1 MKNKLN
7 HRGIVATL
15 ALITLLSMV
24 SHARAQVKVQGVLKC
39 ETEAEAHAFGTIAL
53 LSARDT
59 SLVSGTISDA
69 DGRFFLTV
77 PSDYINELLF
87 LRISYVGYEA
97 MDIPLEPGG
106 GAGYE
111 LGFICLNR
119 LLHEMDEFVF
129 VGERISAAGGQTK
142 TTYFLN
148 KKMYDASFT
157 GGDVLRFIPGVQ
169 VDLMQNISMEGS
181 QAVAIMVNGRER
193 DAAFVRQLDAAQIDK
208 IEVVHHPGSRYEAG
222 VSGVINIILKEPE
235 VGLRAFV
242 NAEIPTSSSEVYIF
256 PNYGIQYTK
265 GRFNLSSSYT
275 GEVSRMNRMDANLRN
290 FSNGSGTTS
299 LRSTMEL
306 RQDHWSHRFN
316 VGLDFMMNEKTQF
329 NVYGFLNPYSRE
341 NSGTVV
347 MQTTVDAM
355 DEGQWTASKQD
366 TDKNMLGFASVYFE
380 HKIQPGSVF
389 TVDAGYYHLR
399 AENTTAYIPEN
410 PMEGFLAAGT
420 EPALPANPLRPAGSA
435 AGEGMDLLY
444 GGHTNT
450 LKPTQHTMYAKADFS
465 APISGSF
472 GIEAGGRGNLRKMQD
487 LASDGFSY
495 REQVVAAYAAINY
508 SKGKLS
514 ARAGLR
520 SEYARNEWM
529 GLQTGLTRDEW
540 TGDSRSASTALL
552 PHISVGF
559 KPAPSQ
565 NLQLT
570 CRQSLRRPMIYEL
583 SPTPTM
589 DDPWSVGAGNPL
601 LVPEK
606 RSLLSANHSIM
617 AGNTFIAT
625 QLFYHHFADAI
636 NPASFINEN
645 GQFETQM
652 HNLGDITQYGLQLS
666 GSLNLHPAIAIN
678 PYVRVFQVD
687 ARPNSLAGDLGITA
701 LKKVSYET
709 GLSVIAKLHERLTA
723 SFASQYFSPITDL
736 QQVTFSNMLYFV
748 SLEKSFRNNWRVGV
762 TSALP
767 LQRSFTYHG
776 TSLDGPDIYRHA
788 EGNILMSAV
797 PLWIKVNYQFNSG
810 KRVRTINREI
820 ENFEAKPKIGF

>member
-1 MKNKLN
+1 MKRKPNL
-7 HRGIVATL
+7 RRIVAAM
-15 ALITLLSMV
+15 ALITLLSMA
-24 SHARAQVKVQGVLKC
+24 SHAHAQIRIQGVLKC

-69 DGRFFLTV
+69 DGRFLITV
-77 PSDYINELLF
+77 PSDKNHEPLF
-87 LRISYVGYEA
+87 LRITYVGYEA
-97 MDIPLEPGG
+97 MDIQLGPGG
-106 GAGYE
+106 ETAYQ

-119 LLHEMDEFVF
+119 VLHEMEEFVF
-129 VGERISAAGGQTK
+129 VGERISAAGGETK

-193 DAAFVRQLDAAQIDK
+193 DAAFVRQLDAGQIDK
-208 IEVVHHPGSRYEAG
+208 IEVIHHPGSRYEAG

-235 VGLRAFV
+235 IGLRAFV
-242 NAEIPTSSSEVYIF
+242 NAEIPTASSEVYIF

-265 GRFNLSSSYT
+265 GKFTLSTSYT
-275 GEVSRMNRMDANLRN
+275 GEVTRMNRMDSNLRN
-290 FSNGSGTTS
+290 FRTASGTTS
-299 LRSTMEL
+299 LRSTMDL

-329 NVYGFLNPYSRE
+329 NIYGFINPYSRE
-341 NSGTVV
+341 NSGTVA
-347 MQTTVDAM
+347 MQTAVDAM
-355 DEGQWTASKQD
+355 EEGIWAADKQD
-366 TDKNMLGFASVYFE
+366 TDKNLLSFGSVYFE
-380 HKIQPGSVF
+380 HRLQPGSVF
-389 TVDAGYYHLR
+389 TLDAGYYHLR
-399 AENTTAYIPEN
+399 AENTTAYIPIS
-410 PMEGFLAAGT
+410 PIVGFLASDS
-420 EPALPANPLRPAGSA
+420 EPVRSTNPLHLAGSA
-435 AGEGMDLLY
+435 AASADAEVKGLLFD
-444 GGHTNT
+444 GHTNT

-465 APISGSF
+465 APISGNLNL
-472 GIEAGGRGNLRKMQD
+472 EAGARGNLRKMQD
-487 LASDGFSY
+487 FSSDGFSY
-495 REQVVAAYAAINY
+495 KEQVVAAYAAINF
-508 SKGKLS
+508 SKGKGS

-520 SEYARNEWM
+520 SEYAVNEWE
-529 GLQTGLTRDEW
+529 GNQ
-540 TGDSRSASTALL
+540 SKSTVLL
-552 PHISVGF
+552 PYLSAGF
-559 KPAPSQ
+559 KPATNQ

-570 CRQSLRRPMIYEL
+570 FRQSLRRPTIYEL

-601 LVPEK
+601 LEAEK
-606 RSLLSANHSIM
+606 RSLLTANHSIM
-617 AGNTFIAT
+617 AGNTFIAS
-625 QLFYHHFADAI
+625 QLFYHHFANAI

-645 GQFETQM
+645 GQFETQV

-666 GSLNLHPAIAIN
+666 GSLNFHPAIAIN

-687 ARPNSLAGDLGITA
+687 ARPNSLAGEIGIA
-701 LKKVSYET
+701 AVKKVSYET
-709 GLSVIAKLHERLTA
+709 GLSVIVKLHERLTA
-723 SFASQYFSPITDL
+723 SFASQYVSPITNL
-736 QQVTFSNMLYFV
+736 QQITFSNMLYFV

-776 TSLDGPDIYRHA
+776 TSINGPDLYSRA
-788 EGNILMSAV
+788 EGNIVLSAV
-797 PLWIKVNYQFNSG
+797 PVWIKLSYQFNSG
-810 KRVRTINREI
+810 KRVPANKREI

>member
-15 ALITLLSMV
+15 ALTTLLSMA
-24 SHARAQVKVQGVLKC
+24 SPARAQVKVQGVLKC

-69 DGRFFLTV
+69 DGKFLLTV
-77 PSDYINELLF
+77 PSDNINDLLF

-157 GGDVLRFIPGVQ
+157 GGDVLRFIPGLQ

-208 IEVVHHPGSRYEAG
+208 IEVIHHPGSRYEAG

-235 VGLRAFV
+235 AGLRAFV

-265 GRFNLSSSYT
+265 GRLNLSTSYT
-275 GEVSRMNRMDANLRN
+275 GEVSRMNLVDSNLRN

-299 LRSTMEL
+299 LSSTMEL

-329 NVYGFLNPYSRE
+329 NVYGFLIPYSRE

-347 MQTTVDAM
+347 MQTTVDAL
-355 DEGQWTASKQD
+355 DKGQWTASKQD
-366 TDKNMLGFASVYFE
+366 TDKNMLGFGSVYFE

-399 AENTTAYIPEN
+399 AENTTAYIP
-410 PMEGFLAAGT
+410 
-420 EPALPANPLRPAGSA
+420 ANPKLAGSA
-435 AGEGMDLLY
+435 AGEGIDLFY
-444 GGHTNT
+444 DGHTNT
-450 LKPTQHTMYAKADFS
+450 LQPTQHTMYAKADFS

-472 GIEAGGRGNLRKMQD
+472 GIEAGGRGNLRKMKD

-508 SKGKLS
+508 SNGNLN

-520 SEYARNEWM
+520 GEYTRNEWI
-529 GLQTGLTRDEW
+529 GLRTGLTWDEW
-540 TGDSRSASTALL
+540 TGDSRLASTALL

-559 KPAPSQ
+559 KPAPNQ

-570 CRQSLRRPMIYEL
+570 YRQSLRRPTIYEL

-601 LVPEK
+601 LGSEK
-606 RSLLSANHSIM
+606 RSLLTANHSIM

-625 QLFYHHFADAI
+625 QWFYHHFAGAI

-652 HNLGDITQYGLQLS
+652 HNLGDITQYGMQLS
-666 GSLNLHPAIAIN
+666 GSLNLHPAFAIN

-687 ARPNSLAGDLGITA
+687 ARPNSLAGDLGIKA
-701 LKKVSYET
+701 VKKVSYET

-723 SFASQYFSPITDL
+723 SFASQYFSPKTDL

-748 SLEKSFRNNWRVGV
+748 SLEKSFRNNWRVGI